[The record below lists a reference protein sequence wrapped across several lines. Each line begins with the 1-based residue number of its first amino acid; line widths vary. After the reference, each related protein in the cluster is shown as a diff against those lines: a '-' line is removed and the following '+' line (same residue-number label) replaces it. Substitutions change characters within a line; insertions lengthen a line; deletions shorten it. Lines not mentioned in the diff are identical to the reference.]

1 MTRTIRTR
9 QYTADE
15 REQAILKAEEV
26 GPSAAGSE
34 LDIPAGTIAYW
45 QHLKRRKGKK
55 QATEATIRERDGS
68 SDESREV
75 TSSAKTPSMPSA
87 PGESEADSHS
97 EQPDAGVSAKLPIQ
111 VSAPAMRPAAEGC
124 PGPSASPGEAD
135 SSARPSG
142 SKRTGRRVARVYT
155 PSERAQILECADKE
169 GVTAACKEHGVSE
182 FSIHNWR
189 RLARLRAEGKAAASP
204 VVGGNEDRKAAVC
217 KRILDI
223 WRAHPGLGPSQIRN
237 QLRRENMKVSI
248 HTVRCVLEENGY
260 VHPKVRREVVHDKRY
275 EAVRPNHMW
284 HLDFLHR
291 HIHKQK
297 VYILLVMDDFSRFI
311 VAAVI
316 VNGERVAAVQEAFLG
331 AVNRYGKPEKAMSDG
346 GSAFCAW
353 KGVGAFTNLLNELE
367 VDQLIAQIPQVN
379 GKIEALNGNIQKEL
393 FNKVIFSDL
402 EDANHGLSA
411 WIQHYNFGRTHHA
424 LGGLLVPADRYFGRA
439 DEVLAQIEAG
449 RSPSGVDEPIPPAER
464 QVDLFRVSSCRG
476 QVELHLLGHRIVL
489 PISSAGTEVE

>member
-26 GPSAAGSE
+26 GPSAAGIE

-45 QHLKRRKGKK
+45 QHLKRRKGKR
-55 QATEATIRERDGS
+55 QEEATVCEPEGH
-68 SDESREV
+68 SDESYV
-75 TSSAKTPSMPSA
+75 TSSGKAPSMPSA
-87 PGESEADSHS
+87 PAESATDSHGEGS
-97 EQPDAGVSAKLPIQ
+97 DAGVPVKLPTQ
-111 VSAPAMRPAAEGC
+111 VPAPAMHPAAEGC

-135 SSARPSG
+135 SKAASG

-155 PSERAQILECADKE
+155 PSERAEILECADKE
-169 GVTAACKEHGVSE
+169 GVTAASKEHGVSK
-182 FSIHNWR
+182 FSVYDWGR
-189 RLARLRAEGKAAASP
+189 RARLHAEGKTATSP
-204 VVGGNEDRKAAVC
+204 VVGSNENRKAAVC

-260 VHPKVRREVVHDKRY
+260 VQPKVRREVVHDKRY

-311 VAAVI
+311 VAGVI
-316 VNGERVAAVQEAFLG
+316 VDGERVAAVQEAFLA

-367 VDQLIAQIPQVN
+367 VDQLIAEIPQVN

-449 RSPSGVDEPIPPAER
+449 RSPSGVDEPIPPTER